1 MARKKRDEQE
11 IETVRRLLPKA
22 PPPEALEEMKRRQKA
37 QKLVY
42 RGGYCRE
49 PITGMK
55 EKAAL
60 VHCTAC
66 GESYYLDYSVGGGGC
81 HAGGYGDSFGFRDP
95 LDHEAKITGNTCI
108 CPECGAE
115 AEALHISHIKGVSD
129 IERNYFMTVYNLR
142 GHFVALSWV
151 LTKQV
156 DKEGRVSWDVRK
168 YEGIAMIGGMPI
180 RYTGFVSGIYGCWL
194 PEWTTR
200 AVWRDNTDEWDADEI
215 FMNRA
220 DFDASDA
227 SKSGLEEYIIDE
239 RKKIRVGAYLRLWSK
254 DPQIENLV
262 RSGFSPIVRQIIE
275 KATTQSGYY
284 YNIRRDFST
293 AAAEQF
299 FDRKK
304 VKPHEMLGIEKAEL
318 PLVRG
323 WTLERLS
330 YYKETKAKGIK
341 LTQEQLDNVERFGIA
356 HFQDLFRKSRDNLG
370 FDPPL
375 IRTLNYL
382 VKQRDTVARGIDTG
396 TLYDYWNMTKKIQG
410 SLPPELLYPRD
421 VLRAHDLAVHVL
433 KEKENR
439 ETNEKIR
446 KYAEKLSWLSWE
458 DEETGLMIRAAKSQQ
473 ELISEGKSLSH
484 CVGSYAEAVSRGETA
499 ILFIR
504 HIEKPEESFFTLEYR
519 DGRVIQNRGKKN
531 CDRTTEVV
539 VFEAKWIQHIKELL
553 KENNNV
559 KRVRNQVQAR
569 QGAGA

>member
-1 MARKKRDEQE
+1 MARKKRDEEE
-11 IETVRRLLPKA
+11 IQAVGKLLPKA
-22 PPPEALEEMKRRQKA
+22 PPPEVLEEMKKRQKA

-42 RGGYCRE
+42 RCGYYRD
-49 PITGMK
+49 PITGIK
-55 EKAAL
+55 EKTAL

-66 GESYYLDYSVGGGGC
+66 GETYHLSYSSGKG
-81 HAGGYGDSFGFRDP
+81 GDSFGFWDSF
-95 LDHEAKITGNTCI
+95 DAQSKTTGDCCI

-115 AEALHISHIKGVSD
+115 AEALHISHIKGAFS
-129 IERNYFMTVYNLR
+129 IQQNYFMTVYNIR
-142 GHFVALSWV
+142 GHFVSLSWF

-156 DKEGRVSWDVRK
+156 DKEGRVSWDVKK
-168 YEGIAMIGGMPI
+168 YEGIALIAGLPV
-180 RYTGFVSGIYGCWL
+180 RYTGYISGIFSQWL
-194 PEWTTR
+194 PEWKPR
-200 AVWRDNTDEWDADEI
+200 AVWRDNTDEWDIEEI
-215 FMNRA
+215 FMKQE

-239 RKKIRVGAYLRLWSK
+239 RKKIRVGAYLKLWSK

-284 YNIRRDFST
+284 YSPRRDFST
-293 AAAEQF
+293 VAAEQF

-304 VKPHEMLGIEKAEL
+304 VKPHEILGIEKAEL
-318 PLVRG
+318 PIVRG

-341 LTQEQLDNVERFGIA
+341 LTQEQLDSVERFGIQ
-356 HFQDLFRKSRDNLG
+356 HFRDLFRKSRDNLG

-559 KRVRNQVQAR
+559 KRVRNQVPAR